1 MKKISLIAIFS
12 ASLFVLSCKPKTGSN
27 ESADSKKDSTA
38 TQQTAS
44 PTTATPPAT
53 TTPANAPKTYT
64 VTFTPDT
71 AILGK
76 KQEAAIKVTPV
87 GATDLSDPDGKSQGI
102 ELTFKVTLTNK
113 NKIGGNSIGVAP
125 SDFRLVLDNNTSISQ
140 ASGSYVSAE
149 PESTKESEV
158 ITYRIPAGAKP
169 KALNLFYDETRA
181 TVQVS
186 LK

>member
-1 MKKISLIAIFS
+1 MKKTALVAISFAALLAF
-12 ASLFVLSCKPKTGSN
+12 SCKPKSGNN
-27 ESADSKKDSTA
+27 ESADSKKDSAATEQTVPATA
-38 TQQTAS
+38 
-44 PTTATPPAT
+44 ATPAATPA
-53 TTPANAPKTYT
+53 PANAPKTYT
-64 VTFTPDT
+64 VTFSPDS

-76 KQEAAIKVTPV
+76 KQEAAVKVTPA

-113 NKIGGNSIGVAP
+113 NKIGGNSIGVSP

-181 TVQVS
+181 SVQVS
-186 LK
+186 MQ